1 MKYDLI
7 LFEHLHSAYN
17 HRKDVLIIAKLL
29 KKAGWKV
36 AILDI
41 YNDLGNISIDGVSV
55 LSLNFKGKVPDDK
68 FIFKR
73 QSKISRIF
81 STLKYLYQQYIYMK
95 NVSME
100 IKDKADSFYVG
111 SYLFFPTTSFLK
123 MNKPC
128 FYWGLRSDRMHSF
141 WKQIHSE
148 LLFQAPYLAFF
159 KRSFLKNDKQMLFV
173 SNPIIMKEFISL
185 GVPENRIIIR
195 EERPYTY
202 PLVKVEKKSKG
213 VKVFLVIG
221 SLRIE
226 KNVLLTIEAFK
237 RANLSNAVLKIIG
250 FCKNEDYEQ
259 QIESA
264 IKGVKNIIRKN
275 CYINDKDFEKYF
287 SEADYVVFADEKSSC
302 CITNGT
308 LEEALSH
315 MTPIIAPNY
324 DPYSYYMKE
333 NQIGFL
339 YEPHNLSSYSMV
351 LNEAYRTPISVFQTS
366 IEEHLKSIEFG
377 NVAFKLDNQLRKV
390 FNKDIK

>member
-1 MKYDLI
+1 
-7 LFEHLHSAYN
+7 
-17 HRKDVLIIAKLL
+17 
-29 KKAGWKV
+29 
-36 AILDI
+36 
-41 YNDLGNISIDGVSV
+41 
-55 LSLNFKGKVPDDK
+55 
-68 FIFKR
+68 
-73 QSKISRIF
+73 
-81 STLKYLYQQYIYMK
+81 
-95 NVSME
+95 
-100 IKDKADSFYVG
+100 
-111 SYLFFPTTSFLK
+111 
-123 MNKPC
+123 
-128 FYWGLRSDRMHSF
+128 
-141 WKQIHSE
+141 
-148 LLFQAPYLAFF
+148 
-159 KRSFLKNDKQMLFV
+159 
-173 SNPIIMKEFISL
+173 MKEFISL